1 MVHSEEDF
9 DSVFVAP
16 AKTSEGVSSKR
27 KAVEQGQRENLRV
40 YETLPAQLL
49 NAYGMAGF
57 AQMEQEK
64 VWEDMNKPL
73 KTGAKYMTELCS
85 ADPKRRGVGINR
97 FLQVLVEYLKY
108 QKTDRMMKQN
118 EFILKPEIYEQLYKD
133 LQFKIWRLGSKFEL

>member
-1 MVHSEEDF
+1 
-9 DSVFVAP
+9 
-16 AKTSEGVSSKR
+16 
-27 KAVEQGQRENLRV
+27 
-40 YETLPAQLL
+40 
-49 NAYGMAGF
+49 MAGF

-85 ADPKRRGVGINR
+85 ADPRRRGVGINR

>member
-1 MVHSEEDF
+1 MMNSQEDF
-9 DSVFVAP
+9 DNVFATP

-27 KAVEQGQRENLRV
+27 RAVEQGQRENLRV

-73 KTGAKYMTELCS
+73 KTGAKYMT
-85 ADPKRRGVGINR
+85 
-97 FLQVLVEYLKY
+97 
-108 QKTDRMMKQN
+108 
-118 EFILKPEIYEQLYKD
+118 
-133 LQFKIWRLGSKFEL
+133 